1 LGFHKT
7 HILTLTMG
15 GSFWDKYETIKQEL
29 LSNPR
34 ILSMTQTNFNFR
46 GGFGTS
52 HVWWE
57 GKEDNEIQPL
67 ILMIHPWWRTHCHI
81 KISPEDMPSTLAFID
96 LKLKELVPEYPFELR
111 FFEED
116 IDRLYRTEQHIGN
129 LVKYGA
135 ILAVFVACL
144 GLFGLAS
151 FTAKQRTKEIA
162 IRKVLGASLS
172 RIAYLFSKEFAKWVL
187 LANVIAWPV
196 SYFVMRKWLQG
207 FAYRTPMSWEVFAL
221 SALLALGIVLITV
234 GCQALKSAMSNP
246 SDYLRYE

>member
-1 LGFHKT
+1 
-7 HILTLTMG
+7 MG